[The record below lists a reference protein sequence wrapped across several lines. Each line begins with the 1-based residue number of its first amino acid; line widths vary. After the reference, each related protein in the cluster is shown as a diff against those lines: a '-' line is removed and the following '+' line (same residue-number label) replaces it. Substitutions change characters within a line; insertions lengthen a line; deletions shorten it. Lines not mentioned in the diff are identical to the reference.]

1 MNNRRFGAQRLGAD
15 PVIKAMAELYLACKL
30 KKMVA
35 EEGLEP
41 PTRGL

>member
-1 MNNRRFGAQRLGAD
+1 MFFHYRIVFEAICILD
-15 PVIKAMAELYLACKL
+15 KL
-30 KKMVA
+30 DGMVVA